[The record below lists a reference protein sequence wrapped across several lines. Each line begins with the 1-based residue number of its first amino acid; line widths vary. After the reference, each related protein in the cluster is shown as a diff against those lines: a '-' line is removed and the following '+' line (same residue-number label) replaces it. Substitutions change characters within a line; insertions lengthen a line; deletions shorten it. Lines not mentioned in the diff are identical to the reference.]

1 MALVYSVV
9 YVGLLG
15 LFSYYVGEAL
25 PREWFHE
32 DSVLFRSR
40 RWEKDGAVY
49 DKLNIKKWKLKLLD
63 MSKIMKHSKLPKQ
76 ISGAVTSG
84 DITALIKET
93 CVAET
98 THLFLCVF
106 SCRVYSFWNNW
117 IGVLIAIACIVGN
130 LPFIMI
136 QRYNRPNLQHLR
148 DKLLKREQRL
158 QQRRADDERGDTF
171 E

>member
-1 MALVYSVV
+1 MNLVYSIV

-32 DSVLFRSR
+32 ECFLFRPR
-40 RWEKDGAVY
+40 RWENHGKIY

-76 ISGAVTSG
+76 INKTVTSD

-93 CVAET
+93 CVAEAA
-98 THLFLCVF
+98 HIFLCVF
-106 SCRVYSFWNNW
+106 SCRVYAFWNNR
-117 IGVLIAIACIVGN
+117 IGILLAIVCIVGN

-136 QRYNRPNLQHLR
+136 QRYNRPNLQQLR
-148 DKLLKREQRL
+148 DKLRIREQR
-158 QQRRADDERGDTF
+158 QRNKGFAGE
-171 E
+171 

>member
-1 MALVYSVV
+1 MNLVYSIV

-32 DSVLFRSR
+32 SNILFRPY
-40 RWEKDGAVY
+40 RWEQGGTFY
-49 DKLNIKKWKLKLLD
+49 EKLNIKKWKLKMLD

-76 ISGAVTSG
+76 ISGTVTSR

-93 CVAET
+93 CVAEV
-98 THLFLCVF
+98 THIFLCAF
-106 SCRVYSFWNNW
+106 SCRVYTFWNNS
-117 IGVLIAIACIVGN
+117 IGVLLALACIIGN

-148 DKLLKREQRL
+148 DKLLLREQKI
-158 QQRRADDERGDTF
+158 QKQ
-171 E
+171 